1 MEKPILIMGTQGSGK
16 SLVSL
21 GFNKRIVRYNAKQ
34 GRVTYAG
41 ITSTLSEFE
50 EIWTKEMNDIQ
61 DFITKCNQQSICGVT
76 NDS

>member
-1 MEKPILIMGTQGSGK
+1 MSERYDYGEWIESEP
-16 SLVSL
+16 L

-76 NDS
+76 NDN